1 MPLENDLDKVLI
13 IGSGPTL
20 IGSVA
25 EMDLMATEAIDALTE
40 EGIQVVLVNPN
51 PATISTDKRPDV
63 TVYLEPMTLDFL
75 KRILRMEEPD
85 AIITAYGSTNGLK
98 VAHKLLQDGILKQMG
113 IQLLTLNSKTLQ
125 MGDQQKRTDFLEK
138 LGVKTSKS
146 WELNQSIPDN
156 LNITPEELKQR
167 IAFPVLVTKYN
178 RFVHNEHLRFKDPV
192 ALIAYFKNE
201 SQNDN
206 FTWKNYRLIEDLSA
220 WEKIIVDVIRDKD
233 GNLVFI
239 NFAGSVESVA
249 INSGDS
255 AVVMPSLT
263 LNNDHIQELREEIKR
278 ITDKLDLVGFASF
291 HFAIKHHG
299 TQIKSKLLTIRP
311 RLTRSSVWAQRIG
324 LYDVGY
330 IVSKVAIGYRLNEI
344 TDPLSGRCG
353 N

>member
-40 EGIQVVLVNPN
+40 EGIEVVLVNPN

-98 VAHKLLQDGILKQMG
+98 VAHKLLQDGILEQMG
-113 IQLLTLNSKTLQ
+113 IQLLTLNSRTLQ
-125 MGDQQKRTDFLEK
+125 MGNQQKRTVFLEK
-138 LGVKTSKS
+138 LGIETSKS

-156 LNITPEELKQR
+156 LNITPEELNQR
-167 IAFPVLVTKYN
+167 ITFPVLVTKYN
-178 RFVHNEHLRFKDPV
+178 RFTHNEHLRFKD
-192 ALIAYFKNE
+192 AAELITYFKNE

-233 GNLVFI
+233 GNVVFT
-239 NFAGSVESVA
+239 NFAGSMESVA

-255 AVVMPSLT
+255 AIVMPSLT
-263 LNNDHIQELREEIKR
+263 LNNDHIQELREAVKR
-278 ITDKLDLVGFASF
+278 IADNLDLVGFASF
-291 HFAIKHHG
+291 HYAVKHHG
-299 TQIKSKLLTIRP
+299 TQIK
-311 RLTRSSVWAQRIG
+311 
-324 LYDVGY
+324 
-330 IVSKVAIGYRLNEI
+330 
-344 TDPLSGRCG
+344 
-353 N
+353 